1 MGIDTL
7 LIIIVL
13 VSGMYMLWNIGAND
27 VANAMGTS
35 VGSKALTLRK
45 AVILAA
51 ILEFAGAFI
60 LGSNVSETIQNG
72 IVDPHMFD
80 GQPMIFILGMIAAL
94 IATAVWLQ
102 VATFFRWPV
111 STTHAIVGAVLG
123 FGAVIGGFDAV
134 KWDMVGSIALSWVI
148 SPALS
153 GLLAYLV
160 FTWVQKQILYSV
172 CPVTSTVKIAPY
184 LLAIVTFTMLVSLAS
199 NGIKNLHLTIP
210 IAYVLLIAVIV
221 SIIAYLIAKFFL
233 CRFPIKQG
241 MAIQSTELQGEQ
253 LHAIYKATKHLARF
267 KTTAS
272 EPYVAEVNTMLTNL
286 RSMAKEIKSKA
297 TEETHISNEYQIVE
311 KIFAY
316 LQIVSACCVAFAHGA
331 NDVANAIGPVAA
343 VMEMIRNPFALNGF
357 SAIPVWLL
365 VFGGVGIV
373 VGLATYG
380 WRVIETIG
388 EKITV
393 LTPTRGFCAEFGAAT
408 SILIASKMGFPISTT
423 QCVVGA
429 VLGVGLARGLSALNL
444 RVLRDIFISWIIT
457 LPCSAIVTVLIYYLL
472 HTFLGSYSLRPIA

>member
-1 MGIDTL
+1 MGIDNL

-45 AVILAA
+45 AVFLAA
-51 ILEFAGAFI
+51 ILEFSGAFV

-72 IVDPHMFD
+72 IVDPRMFEQD
-80 GQPMIFILGMIAAL
+80 PMIFILGMIASL
-94 IATAVWLQ
+94 IATALWLQ
-102 VATFFRWPV
+102 IATFFRWPV

-123 FGAVIGGFDAV
+123 FGAVVGGFEAV

-153 GLLAYLV
+153 GLIAYFF

-184 LLAIVTFTMLVSLAS
+184 LLAIVAFTMLVSLGS
-199 NGIKNLHLTIP
+199 NGIKNVNLSMSIT
-210 IAYVLLIAVIV
+210 YVLVIALII
-221 SIIAYLIAKFFL
+221 SILSYLVAKFFL
-233 CRFPIKQG
+233 CRFPVKQG

-253 LHAIYKATKHLARF
+253 LHAIYKATKHLSRF

-272 EPYVAEVNTMLTNL
+272 EPYLAEVNRMMNNL
-286 RSMAKEIKSKA
+286 RLMAKEIKAKPS
-297 TEETHISNEYQIVE
+297 EESHISNQYQIVE

-343 VMEMIRNPFALNGF
+343 VVEMVKNPLALNSF
-357 SAIPVWLL
+357 SPIPTWLL
-365 VFGGVGIV
+365 AMGGVGIV

-408 SILIASKMGFPISTT
+408 SILIASKLGFPISTT

-457 LPCSAIVTVLIYYLL
+457 LPSSAIATVLIYYLL
-472 HTFLGSYSLRPIA
+472 SVLLGSYQLYVT